1 MTVTN
6 ISKNKMIMK
15 LVILK
20 IFPGNSSLFARWDA
34 AQFMNHLI
42 KPIRSFKIKKENIL
56 IWQNKKLAHW
66 SLPFL
71 CLKKKR
77 SVDV

>member
-6 ISKNKMIMK
+6 ISKNKMIMI

-42 KPIRSFKIKKENIL
+42 KPTRSFKIKKERIFL
-56 IWQNKKLAHW
+56 FGKIKSWQTGVCH
-66 SLPFL
+66 FF
-71 CLKKKR
+71 
-77 SVDV
+77 V